1 MFKWAL
7 LFMLSLA
14 SAQADELSLHVF
26 RSPLGINW
34 NTPWKLAT
42 SILANE
48 VAPVNGKRAFSISH
62 VFVELNCKSTGQHI
76 YRGMT
81 SATTTEERDLLF
93 KQKYGLGIMFHTYK
107 GRYEKDQQILD
118 DMEPYEGSRRH
129 AILTYKIPSKTCQR
143 LLDYAN
149 EYEELGYGNMYSG
162 LQADPLKRE
171 GAGCSAFA
179 VSFLRVGG
187 LLSDYSSQWKQR
199 LHVPARFVGGP
210 LTGKKV
216 NLLKILSRPAAR
228 WNSSEP
234 NIYLEAWDPEL
245 IHKWVGRVYDDVAEG
260 ALSGEEIPEISKI
273 GKTKQIIFDYTN
285 RATPT
290 GSFWLNK

>member
-1 MFKWAL
+1 MISFG
-7 LFMLSLA
+7 
-14 SAQADELSLHVF
+14 SANADEISLHVF

-34 NTPWKLAT
+34 KTPWKLAT
-42 SILANE
+42 SILSNE

-62 VFVELNCKSTGQHI
+62 VFVELNCESTGQHI
-76 YRGMT
+76 FRGMT

-93 KQKYGLGIMFHTYK
+93 RQKYGLGIMFHTYK

-118 DMEPYEGSRRH
+118 DMAPYEGNRRK
-129 AILTYKIPSKTCQR
+129 AILTYKISSKTCQR
-143 LLDYAN
+143 LLEYAN

-187 LLSDYSSQWKQR
+187 LLSDYTSQWKQK
-199 LHVPARFVGGP
+199 LHVPVRFVGGP
-210 LTGKKV
+210 LTGNKV

-228 WNSSEP
+228 WSPNEP

-245 IHKWVGRVYDDVAEG
+245 IHKWLGKVYDDVARG
-260 ALSGEEIPEISKI
+260 TFSGIETPEISES
-273 GKTKQIIFDYTN
+273 GRTKKVIFDY
-285 RATPT
+285 RDRPTPN
-290 GSFWLNK
+290 GSFWLIN